1 MRKKHGIT
9 VSLFAAI
16 AALMMVLIIGIISTP
31 WIIYIGLKH
40 LKDKIKL

>member
-1 MRKKHGIT
+1 MRKKHGIA
-9 VSLFAAI
+9 VSLIAGI
-16 AALMMVLIIGIISTP
+16 AALVMVLIIGIISTP